1 MSMHILNHALSPLAE
16 DLLVQ
21 IEEASSKEIYF
32 HTIEELGISGQ
43 SSYGALDFSR
53 SDSYHVYLSTQL
65 TGEPFE
71 ANMLHELRHI
81 MQIELG
87 FPTVCNKDV
96 ACFKGSER
104 PFFEEI
110 GRHLQSVILDIEVW
124 NWLTQQGL
132 DIHFFTKK
140 FYKGVIPIV
149 QDNYTKLSD
158 KFNLANYVC
167 QMVMAFSNV
176 TELKRTS
183 ILKETKFNI
192 DAVQQ
197 SDHLSQTIKQI
208 GCSTP
213 AQAAQCMALLLDELD
228 IWDTYCI
235 RYNNSVYD
243 TSESF
248 HSQFD

>member
-1 MSMHILNHALSPLAE
+1 
-16 DLLVQ
+16 
-21 IEEASSKEIYF
+21 
-32 HTIEELGISGQ
+32 
-43 SSYGALDFSR
+43 
-53 SDSYHVYLSTQL
+53 
-65 TGEPFE
+65 
-71 ANMLHELRHI
+71 
-81 MQIELG
+81 
-87 FPTVCNKDV
+87 
-96 ACFKGSER
+96 
-104 PFFEEI
+104 
-110 GRHLQSVILDIEVW
+110 
-124 NWLTQQGL
+124 
-132 DIHFFTKK
+132 
-140 FYKGVIPIV
+140 
-149 QDNYTKLSD
+149 
-158 KFNLANYVC
+158 
-167 QMVMAFSNV
+167 MVMAFSNV

-235 RYNNSVYD
+235 LYNNSVYD